1 MCKFVLFYCS
11 IGASFSIESVHNSMQ
26 KEQQQILDQELVQ
39 AILNGDTERYAEV
52 VERYQQLVTN
62 ICYKLAG
69 NKIDVEEVVQTVFV
83 ELYFSLTRFR
93 FQAQLTTYIY
103 KLTLNTVTKTLNK
116 NKRYEQ
122 WDNKLDNNFCTPAID
137 DTMVKDERTR
147 ELYAA
152 IDRLKYE
159 QRVAL
164 TLHCFND
171 MSYKEVAEI
180 MEISLSKV
188 ETLIFRAKK
197 NLKKMLVENTI

>member
-26 KEQQQILDQELVQ
+26 KEQQQISDKELVQ

-164 TLHCFND
+164 MLHCFDD
-171 MSYKEVAEI
+171 MSYKEVAEV
-180 MEISLSKV
+180 MEVSLSKV

-197 NLKKMLVENTI
+197 NLKKILTEK

>member
-26 KEQQQILDQELVQ
+26 KEQQQISDQELVQ

-164 TLHCFND
+164 MLHCFND
-171 MSYKEVAEI
+171 MSYKEVAEV
-180 MEISLSKV
+180 MEVSLSKV

-197 NLKKMLVENTI
+197 NLKKILTEK

>member
-26 KEQQQILDQELVQ
+26 KEQQQISDQELVQ

-164 TLHCFND
+164 MLHCFND